1 MNAGKRWAY
10 HFVAGLECVKC
21 RRKGGLT
28 LYSFRDRIQK
38 VDSESLTPWAL
49 RDMVPV
55 LDVWCSDCVPRIT
68 TRVTSQGRSDHKEEA
83 ARMADIR
90 VGIQRA
96 SNFDTYRLHN
106 VDISRTELLER
117 LKRRPCAQCGGTYP
131 VVVMEMIH
139 PVKRLS
145 SVRDILDNA
154 EESIIVCGN
163 CKKLIES
170 KIVPFPRS
178 NIQLDEN
185 FWSSLDDHIE

>member
-10 HFVAGLECVKC
+10 HFVAGLECVRC
-21 RRKGGLT
+21 RRKGDLT

-38 VDSESLTPWAL
+38 VDSESFTPWEL
-49 RDMVPV
+49 RAMVPV
-55 LDVWCSDCVPRIT
+55 LEVFCSNCEPRIT
-68 TRVTSQGRSDHKEEA
+68 TRVTSQGRSAHKEEA

-117 LKRRPCAQCGGTYP
+117 LKNRSCAHCGGTYP
-131 VVVMEMIH
+131 AVVMEMIH
-139 PVKRLS
+139 PMKRIVT
-145 SVRDILDNA
+145 VRDVLNDG
-154 EESIIVCGN
+154 EESAIVCAN

-170 KIVPFPRS
+170 SHVPFPRS
-178 NIQLDEN
+178 NIELDEN
-185 FWSSLDDHIE
+185 FWSSLSDHIK